1 MAKKKKQEKRLNI
14 AVVIGVIFVAVIT
27 CLMVWQHRY
36 EFFPQIIKN
45 GVEVHFLTKN
55 GESKP
60 VKYNYEGITDKS
72 KFRYSI
78 EKLIEG
84 PTSLQKIMNT
94 YSEIPVE
101 TSIIAI
107 IESPDK
113 NIIDLT
119 PAFDSGGGAE
129 SVYNKL
135 SQIINTVEANTDK
148 PTYLFINGK
157 LTEVFGGEGIMIT
170 QPLSKESL

>member
-1 MAKKKKQEKRLNI
+1 MAKKKKQEEHLNI
-14 AVVIGVIFVAVIT
+14 AVLICVLFVTVIT
-27 CLMVWQHRY
+27 GFLVWEHRY
-36 EFFPQIIKN
+36 EFFPQIIKD
-45 GVEVHFLTKN
+45 GVDVHFLTKN
-55 GESKP
+55 G
-60 VKYNYEGITDKS
+60 VKYNYEGVTGKS

-78 EKLIEG
+78 ERLVEG

-94 YSEIPVE
+94 YSEIPAE

-119 PAFDSGGGAE
+119 VSFDTGGGAE

-135 SQIINTVEANTDK
+135 SQLINTVEANTDK